1 MIVCELAFPEN
12 EPEMLGTFTSFI
24 EGEKPRPRPCKCQAS
39 ITEPGL
45 SIKKAL
51 SIWQWRI
58 KRFHKL
64 EVVLLGNHDPCLA
77 HNRAERGA
85 RGSES
90 SGVLRQVYKS
100 RGRKESELRC
110 EASGPNTR
118 T

>member
-12 EPEMLGTFTSFI
+12 EPEKLGTFTSFI

-39 ITEPGL
+39 IIEAGL

-64 EVVLLGNHDPCLA
+64 EVVLLGNHDPCLPD
-77 HNRAERGA
+77 NRLEWQA
-85 RGSES
+85 RDSES
-90 SGVLRQVYKS
+90 SRLRAKCAYFLCEE
-100 RGRKESELRC
+100 RRRLFRKVE
-110 EASGPNTR
+110 
-118 T
+118 